1 MYDLCNILK
10 HVVYSLNDV
19 SLSEHHL
26 VVERHELVLHVRPES
41 CNQMYAIL
49 KQEIK
54 QLLGDVPLVSE
65 QLAIQAF
72 SKHPKH
78 FRILVADIGPGK
90 YKRYY
95 LPTIIAYKMQFET
108 MAPPHGSFA
117 ISGNSLEHLVCIS
130 AQVVTNGYH
139 RGINEAD
146 TRTSSKTLE
155 IQEEHQLKEN
165 SALQFH
171 EAVVRYC

>member
-54 QLLGDVPLVSE
+54 QLLGDVPLSANN
-65 QLAIQAF
+65 L
-72 SKHPKH
+72 P
-78 FRILVADIGPGK
+78 
-90 YKRYY
+90 YKR
-95 LPTIIAYKMQFET
+95 LASTLNTSGSLSLTLAPVSTNDIIS
-108 MAPPHGSFA
+108 HD
-117 ISGNSLEHLVCIS
+117 HCI
-130 AQVVTNGYH
+130 Q
-139 RGINEAD
+139 D
-146 TRTSSKTLE
+146 
-155 IQEEHQLKEN
+155 
-165 SALQFH
+165 
-171 EAVVRYC
+171 AV